1 VHGKAVGIYRPA
13 SRRSDY
19 VAEYAAVS
27 TQTACNA
34 HDDLIAAMRSAVAVL
49 ERSEAEA
56 RRKNLP
62 HGIGDAIVYLTS
74 ALAKAGA
81 L

>member
-1 VHGKAVGIYRPA
+1 MHGKVDGIYRAAP
-13 SRRSDY
+13 RRSDY
-19 VAEYAAVS
+19 AAECAAVS
-27 TQTACNA
+27 AQTACNA
-34 HDDLIAAMRSAVAVL
+34 HDDLIAAMRTAVAVL

-56 RRKNLP
+56 RSKNLP
-62 HGIGDAIVYLTS
+62 HGIGDALVYLTS